1 MADTLQCKVGHE
13 GDAVYQLDTSIWI
26 ADGEAVPFFTLP
38 YTTRMVV
45 VRLADHSLWIHS
57 PIKLTDALR
66 TELASLGMVRYLIA
80 PNQLHHL
87 FLSEW
92 VEAFPDAQLMG
103 TQQVAKK
110 RDDLCFDHC
119 FEDLPEPAWHN
130 EIAQCLISGSPVMTE
145 CVFFHRQS
153 QTLIVTDLIENFRPE
168 AFSPFKRKIAE
179 WAGVTA
185 PNGKTPLDWRLSFWF
200 HKDELAKHI
209 RTLINW
215 TPQRLVMAHGEIVEA
230 AVPHLLRAFSWLG
243 ENRLNVPT
251 H

>member
-1 MADTLQCKVGHE
+1 M
-13 GDAVYQLDTSIWI
+13 YQLDTSIWI

-45 VRLADHSLWIHS
+45 VRLADQSLWIHS
-57 PIKLTDALR
+57 PIKLTGALR
-66 TELASLGMVRYLIA
+66 SELASLGVVRYLIA

-87 FLSEW
+87 YLAEW
-92 VEAFPDAQLMG
+92 VEAFPEAQLIG

-110 RDDLCFDHC
+110 RKDLRFDYH
-119 FEDLPEPAWHN
+119 FEDLLEPAWQDD
-130 EIAQCLISGSPVMTE
+130 IAQCLITGSPVMTE

-179 WAGVTA
+179 WSGVTA

-200 HKDELAKHI
+200 HKDELATHI
-209 RTLINW
+209 RTLIHW
-215 TPQRLVMAHGEIVEA
+215 APQRLVMAHGEIIDE

-243 ENRLNVPT
+243 KDKLTAPT
-251 H
+251 D